1 MGNIA
6 HNQDNGGKM
15 KIKLDV
21 TIEVDNFRGV
31 AYIRQLIEQGLDAR
45 QILEKEHLTLMATLR
60 NDKGRTVDYPVVV
73 NDLDSAFFIE
83 Y

>member
-1 MGNIA
+1 
-6 HNQDNGGKM
+6 M

-21 TIEVDNFRGV
+21 TIEIDNFRGV

-60 NDKGRTVDYPVVV
+60 NDRGMVVDYPVIV